1 MISAK
6 ATRYWVSISSR
17 NNKTCQVNSNILYQ
31 YNMNLRALVSV
42 TGKPGLF
49 KLIGQ
54 NKGGFIL
61 ESLDAQKVKSVVNL
75 STTKMATLE
84 DITIYGDDEEL
95 KLIDILQ
102 RIKEKGEAPVA
113 KSDGATLRE
122 FFREVAP
129 GHDEERVYTSDI
141 KKIINWYN
149 VIKELPLFDEEPE
162 PLNADEQPEN
172 VE

>member
-1 MISAK
+1 
-6 ATRYWVSISSR
+6 
-17 NNKTCQVNSNILYQ
+17 
-31 YNMNLRALVSV
+31 MNLRALVAV

-61 ESLDAQKVKSVVNL
+61 ETLDDAKVKSVVNL

-84 DITIYGDDEEL
+84 DITIYGEEEEIRL
-95 KLIDILQ
+95 LDIFQ
-102 RIKEKGEAPVA
+102 KIKEDAISTPDP
-113 KSDGATLRE
+113 KSSSADLRN

-129 GHDEERVYTSDI
+129 GHDESKVYTSDI

-149 VIKELPLFDEEPE
+149 IIKELPVFNEEAPE
-162 PLNADEQPEN
+162 TLS
-172 VE
+172 

>member
-1 MISAK
+1 
-6 ATRYWVSISSR
+6 
-17 NNKTCQVNSNILYQ
+17 
-31 YNMNLRALVSV
+31 MNLRALVSV

-84 DITIYGDDEEL
+84 DITVYGEDEEL

-102 RIKEKGEAPVA
+102 RIKDKGEAPAA

-129 GHDEERVYTSDI
+129 GHDEERVYASDI
-141 KKIINWYN
+141 KKIINWYSI
-149 VIKELPLFDEEPE
+149 IKELPLFDEEPE
-162 PLNADEQPEN
+162 PLDADEQPEN
-172 VE
+172 IE